1 MHFHLHKLH
10 KRHKD
15 RHKAKKT
22 TSKEPQK
29 PSNVLKWKQND
40 KINAPVPWQRFKL
53 TTKGGRVSANLAERM
68 KQNPNQEPVPEEPE
82 TDTVQAFK
90 GSCST

>member
-15 RHKAKKT
+15 RHKVKKN
-22 TSKEPQK
+22 TSKELQK
-29 PSNVLKWKQND
+29 PSNVLKRKQND
-40 KINAPVPWQRFKL
+40 KKNAPGPWQRFKL
-53 TTKGGRVSANLAERM
+53 TTRGGQVPANPAEGM

-82 TDTVQAFK
+82 TDTRPAFK